1 VSHGVLVVE
10 KALPGMS
17 SRLAVITKER
27 LRLQWLT
34 ASRTVFS

>member
-1 VSHGVLVVE
+1 MSHGVLVVVP
-10 KALPGMS
+10 AVPGMS

-34 ASRTVFS
+34 ACTIM